1 MQAMKDSGIE
11 WIGQI
16 PQEWKVV
23 LLSSI
28 FNEHKQKNTDLLCS
42 NLLSLSYGKIIKKNI
57 STADGLLPVSF
68 EGYNIVNKNDIVL
81 RLTDLQNDQR
91 SLRTGLVTE
100 KIGIITSAY
109 VTLRLYAS
117 NIASAKYMHYFL
129 YAFDISKG
137 FYGMG
142 DGVRQSLNYDGC
154 KKIQLLFPPLPEQQR
169 IADYLDKQC
178 FIMDKLAE
186 NLQQQIEKLREY
198 KQSVIT
204 EAVTKGLDPNV
215 AMKDSGVEWIGQ
227 IPKEWKVIPIKSLF
241 SFGKGLTITKADLQ
255 ENGVKV
261 INYGQ
266 IHAKY
271 NRGVSIN
278 NNLYRFV
285 SEKFLSTNHNS
296 LIEFGDFIF
305 ADTSEDIDGAGNFVY
320 IDKHDKIFAG
330 YHTLILQSLYNN
342 DNKFLAYLFLSTQWR
357 QQIQKRIC
365 GIKVFTISKNILSCL
380 TIIRPPLPEQQRI
393 VDYLD
398 KKCEEIDKLIKI
410 KQEKIDKLSE
420 YKKSLIYECVTGKRE
435 VAHE

>member
-1 MQAMKDSGIE
+1 MCRNEKVSDRDFAPLSVSKQGVVPQIETVAKSDNSDNRKLVLKDDFVINSRSDRKQSCGLSFLDGSVSLINIVLSIRNKQQLTTSFLPYVMKNYGFAEEFYKWGHGIVADL
-11 WIGQI
+11 WTTRW
-16 PQEWKVV
+16 QELK
-23 LLSSI
+23 SI
-28 FNEHKQKNTDLLCS
+28 FIPL
-42 NLLSLSYGKIIKKNI
+42 
-57 STADGLLPVSF
+57 
-68 EGYNIVNKNDIVL
+68 
-81 RLTDLQNDQR
+81 
-91 SLRTGLVTE
+91 
-100 KIGIITSAY
+100 
-109 VTLRLYAS
+109 
-117 NIASAKYMHYFL
+117 
-129 YAFDISKG
+129 
-137 FYGMG
+137 
-142 DGVRQSLNYDGC
+142 
-154 KKIQLLFPPLPEQQR
+154 PPLPEQQR

-178 FIMDKLAE
+178 SIMDKLAE
-186 NLQQQIEKLREY
+186 NLQQQIEKLKEY

-215 AMKDSGVEWIGQ
+215 AMKDSGIEWIGQ

-357 QQIQKRIC
+357 QQIKKRIC
-365 GIKVFTISKNILSCL
+365 GIKVFSISKNILSCL

-410 KQEKIDKLSE
+410 KQEKIDRLSE
-420 YKKSLIYECVTGKRE
+420 YKKSLIYECVTGKKE
-435 VAHE
+435 I

>member
-1 MQAMKDSGIE
+1 MKDSGIE
-11 WIGQI
+11 WIGKI
-16 PQEWKVV
+16 PTEWKIERVGSLFMCRNEKVSDRDFAPLSVSKQGVV
-23 LLSSI
+23 PQIETVAKSDNSDNRKLVLKDDFVINSRSDRKQSCGLSFLDGSVSLINIVLSIRNKQQLTTSFLPYVMKNYGFAEEFYKWGHGIVADLWTTRWQELKSI
-28 FNEHKQKNTDLLCS
+28 FIPL
-42 NLLSLSYGKIIKKNI
+42 
-57 STADGLLPVSF
+57 
-68 EGYNIVNKNDIVL
+68 
-81 RLTDLQNDQR
+81 
-91 SLRTGLVTE
+91 
-100 KIGIITSAY
+100 
-109 VTLRLYAS
+109 
-117 NIASAKYMHYFL
+117 
-129 YAFDISKG
+129 
-137 FYGMG
+137 
-142 DGVRQSLNYDGC
+142 
-154 KKIQLLFPPLPEQQR
+154 PPLPEQQR

-178 FIMDKLAE
+178 SIMDKLAE
-186 NLQQQIEKLREY
+186 NLQQQIEKLKEY

-410 KQEKIDKLSE
+410 KQEKIDRLSE
-420 YKKSLIYECVTGKRE
+420 YKKSLIYECVTGKKE
-435 VAHE
+435 I

>member
-1 MQAMKDSGIE
+1 MQTMKDSGIE

-178 FIMDKLAE
+178 SIMDKLAE
-186 NLQQQIEKLREY
+186 ILQQQIEKLKEY

-227 IPKEWKVIPIKSLF
+227 IPEEWNLVQIKNVTSVRNKKRSNENLPYIGLENVESFSSKYVFTANAYDLSLSNIAFSGDVI
-241 SFGKGLTITKADLQ
+241 FGKLRPYLAKVLLIRKDCCVSSEFAIFQCSNIYNKYLQYLLLSSCFIDAVNSATCGTKMPRANIDY
-255 ENGVKV
+255 
-261 INYGQ
+261 I
-266 IHAKY
+266 
-271 NRGVSIN
+271 
-278 NNLYRFV
+278 
-285 SEKFLSTNHNS
+285 NS
-296 LIEFGDFIF
+296 LPIAF
-305 ADTSEDIDGAGNFVY
+305 
-320 IDKHDKIFAG
+320 
-330 YHTLILQSLYNN
+330 
-342 DNKFLAYLFLSTQWR
+342 
-357 QQIQKRIC
+357 
-365 GIKVFTISKNILSCL
+365 
-380 TIIRPPLPEQQRI
+380 PPLPEQQRI
-393 VDYLD
+393 ANYLD

>member
-1 MQAMKDSGIE
+1 MQAMNDSGIE

-178 FIMDKLAE
+178 SIMDKLAE
-186 NLQQQIEKLREY
+186 ILQQQIEKLKEY

-227 IPKEWKVIPIKSLF
+227 IPEEWNLVQIKNVTSVRNKKRSNENLPYIGLENVESFSSKYVFTANAYDLSLSNIAFSGDVI
-241 SFGKGLTITKADLQ
+241 FGKLRPYLAKVLLIRKDCCVSSEFAIFQCSNIYNKYLQYLLLSSCFIDAVNSATCGTKMPRANIDY
-255 ENGVKV
+255 
-261 INYGQ
+261 I
-266 IHAKY
+266 
-271 NRGVSIN
+271 
-278 NNLYRFV
+278 
-285 SEKFLSTNHNS
+285 NS
-296 LIEFGDFIF
+296 LPIAF
-305 ADTSEDIDGAGNFVY
+305 
-320 IDKHDKIFAG
+320 
-330 YHTLILQSLYNN
+330 
-342 DNKFLAYLFLSTQWR
+342 
-357 QQIQKRIC
+357 
-365 GIKVFTISKNILSCL
+365 
-380 TIIRPPLPEQQRI
+380 PPLPEQQRI
-393 VDYLD
+393 ANYLD

-420 YKKSLIYECVTGKRE
+420 YKKSLIYECVTGKKE
-435 VAHE
+435 I

>member
-186 NLQQQIEKLREY
+186 NLQQQIEKLKEY

-204 EAVTKGLDPNV
+204 ETVTKGLDPNV

-227 IPKEWKVIPIKSLF
+227 IPEEWNLVQIKNVTSVRNKKRSNENLPYIGLENVESFSSKYVFTANAYDLSLSNIAFSGDVI
-241 SFGKGLTITKADLQ
+241 FGKLRPYLAKVLLIRKDCCVSSEFAIFQCSNIYNKYLQYLLLSSCFIDAVNSATCGTKMPRANIDY
-255 ENGVKV
+255 
-261 INYGQ
+261 I
-266 IHAKY
+266 
-271 NRGVSIN
+271 
-278 NNLYRFV
+278 
-285 SEKFLSTNHNS
+285 NS
-296 LIEFGDFIF
+296 LPIAF
-305 ADTSEDIDGAGNFVY
+305 
-320 IDKHDKIFAG
+320 
-330 YHTLILQSLYNN
+330 
-342 DNKFLAYLFLSTQWR
+342 
-357 QQIQKRIC
+357 
-365 GIKVFTISKNILSCL
+365 
-380 TIIRPPLPEQQRI
+380 PPLPEQQRI
-393 VDYLD
+393 ANYLD

>member
-1 MQAMKDSGIE
+1 MQAMNDSGIE

-178 FIMDKLAE
+178 SIMDKLAE
-186 NLQQQIEKLREY
+186 ILQQQIEKLREY

-215 AMKDSGVEWIGQ
+215 AMKDSGIEWIGE
-227 IPKEWKVIPIKSLF
+227 IPAWWKIEKAKYTFAQRSERGNNISLQLLSPTQNFGVIPQVKYDALTGMKSVKLHEGIELHELKTIHKGDFCISLRSFQGGFEYSIYEGVVSPAYRVFYATKQIVEKYYKYLF
-241 SFGKGLTITKADLQ
+241 KSVAFIQKICSYTTSFRDGKAISFEAF
-255 ENGVKV
+255 
-261 INYGQ
+261 
-266 IHAKY
+266 A
-271 NRGVSIN
+271 
-278 NNLYRFV
+278 
-285 SEKFLSTNHNS
+285 NS
-296 LIEFGDFIF
+296 LIP
-305 ADTSEDIDGAGNFVY
+305 
-320 IDKHDKIFAG
+320 
-330 YHTLILQSLYNN
+330 L
-342 DNKFLAYLFLSTQWR
+342 
-357 QQIQKRIC
+357 
-365 GIKVFTISKNILSCL
+365 
-380 TIIRPPLPEQQRI
+380 PPLPEQQRI
-393 VDYLD
+393 ANYLD

>member
-1 MQAMKDSGIE
+1 MQAMNDSGIE

-178 FIMDKLAE
+178 SIMDKLAE
-186 NLQQQIEKLREY
+186 ILQQQIEKLKEY

-227 IPKEWKVIPIKSLF
+227 IPEEWKIEKAKYTFAQRSERGNNISLQLLSPTQNFGVIPQVKYDSLTGMKSVKLHE
-241 SFGKGLTITKADLQ
+241 GIELHELKTIHK
-255 ENGVKV
+255 
-261 INYGQ
+261 
-266 IHAKY
+266 
-271 NRGVSIN
+271 
-278 NNLYRFV
+278 
-285 SEKFLSTNHNS
+285 
-296 LIEFGDFIF
+296 GDFCI
-305 ADTSEDIDGAGNFVY
+305 
-320 IDKHDKIFAG
+320 
-330 YHTLILQSLYNN
+330 SLRSFQGGFEYSIYEGVVSPAYRVFYAT
-342 DNKFLAYLFLSTQWR
+342 KQIVEKYYKYLFKSVAF
-357 QQIQKRIC
+357 IQKIC
-365 GIKVFTISKNILSCL
+365 SYTTSFRDGKAISFESFANLLIPL
-380 TIIRPPLPEQQRI
+380 PPLPEQQRI
-393 VDYLD
+393 ADYLD

>member
-1 MQAMKDSGIE
+1 MKDSGIE
-11 WIGQI
+11 WIGKI
-16 PQEWKVV
+16 PTEWKIERVGSLFMCRNEKVSDRDFAPLSVSKQGVVPQIETVAKSDNSDNRKLVLKDDFVINSRSDRKQSCGLSFLDGSVSLINIVLSIRNKQQLTTSFLPYVMKNYGFAEEFYKWGHGIVADLWTTRWQELKSIFIPIPPLPEQQRIADYLDKQCSIMDKLAENLQQQIEKLKEYKQSVITEAVTKGLDPNVAMKDSGVEWIGEIPTEWKIV

-68 EGYNIVNKNDIVL
+68 EGYNIVNTNDIVL

-169 IADYLDKQC
+169 IADYLDK
-178 FIMDKLAE
+178 
-186 NLQQQIEKLREY
+186 
-198 KQSVIT
+198 
-204 EAVTKGLDPNV
+204 
-215 AMKDSGVEWIGQ
+215 
-227 IPKEWKVIPIKSLF
+227 
-241 SFGKGLTITKADLQ
+241 
-255 ENGVKV
+255 
-261 INYGQ
+261 
-266 IHAKY
+266 
-271 NRGVSIN
+271 
-278 NNLYRFV
+278 
-285 SEKFLSTNHNS
+285 
-296 LIEFGDFIF
+296 
-305 ADTSEDIDGAGNFVY
+305 
-320 IDKHDKIFAG
+320 
-330 YHTLILQSLYNN
+330 
-342 DNKFLAYLFLSTQWR
+342 
-357 QQIQKRIC
+357 
-365 GIKVFTISKNILSCL
+365 
-380 TIIRPPLPEQQRI
+380 
-393 VDYLD
+393 
-398 KKCEEIDKLIKI
+398 KCEEIDKLIKI

>member
-68 EGYNIVNKNDIVL
+68 EGYNIVNTNDIVL

-178 FIMDKLAE
+178 SIMDKLAE
-186 NLQQQIEKLREY
+186 NLQQQIEKLKEY

-227 IPKEWKVIPIKSLF
+227 IPEEWNLVQIKNVTSVRNKKRSNENLPYIGLENVESFSSKYVFTANAYDLSLSNIAFSGDVI
-241 SFGKGLTITKADLQ
+241 FGKLRPYLAKVLLIRKDCCVSSEFAIFQCSNIYNKYLQYLLLSSCFIDAVNSATCGTKMPRANIDY
-255 ENGVKV
+255 
-261 INYGQ
+261 I
-266 IHAKY
+266 
-271 NRGVSIN
+271 
-278 NNLYRFV
+278 
-285 SEKFLSTNHNS
+285 NS
-296 LIEFGDFIF
+296 LPIAF
-305 ADTSEDIDGAGNFVY
+305 
-320 IDKHDKIFAG
+320 
-330 YHTLILQSLYNN
+330 
-342 DNKFLAYLFLSTQWR
+342 
-357 QQIQKRIC
+357 
-365 GIKVFTISKNILSCL
+365 
-380 TIIRPPLPEQQRI
+380 PPLPEQQRI
-393 VDYLD
+393 ANYLD